1 MVDDIPEPAHRL
13 LRGPWTRTRPA
24 FVTGILRQHT
34 GHNAREEVGIW
45 DWGVLSP
52 RADGT
57 ASALLATS
65 RSVLDVYYKLLR
77 TSLSCCN
84 IISPCL
90 AITTLPRSRAVGRR
104 SLLSKTVCALQ
115 IELRPPPPTYLRLR
129 GQVATVMQY
138 FTIKETDIKT
148 KTLAV

>member
-1 MVDDIPEPAHRL
+1 MSEDVGPGSITVEEVDRVVDDIPEPAHRL

-45 DWGVLSP
+45 DWSVLSP

-65 RSVLDVYYKLLR
+65 VLDVV
-77 TSLSCCN
+77 S
-84 IISPCL
+84 
-90 AITTLPRSRAVGRR
+90 AIFLD
-104 SLLSKTVCALQ
+104 L
-115 IELRPPPPTYLRLR
+115 
-129 GQVATVMQY
+129 
-138 FTIKETDIKT
+138 
-148 KTLAV
+148 